1 VSNPRQSQKKTT
13 KKATRQPARSA
24 ERVRATQRRVSRAFD
39 KVIVAIEKHGDRL
52 RRIPGVLSVRPGYR
66 FSRGRLSA
74 IPAIVVTVVRKRSPG
89 DVREEDRI
97 PRTLDGVPVDVAPAT
112 PAEQLGAMQDADAAG
127 RRQPRPPADEIALP
141 GWDRMEQADE
151 ATGVAADSD
160 RLPYQP
166 PPNARLD
173 EVKAAMRVTCHVS
186 PDAGWKT
193 LSEFLARVRRNLT
206 VGMYDFTAPHVLGG
220 LRSAM
225 SQADGQLSVILDPG
239 QSLGGDTKANDLP
252 EDEVKDGLDDALSDR
267 FDFVWAP
274 VGRKKV
280 TQPIFPTAYHV
291 KVAVDGR
298 RAFWLS
304 SGNWQSSNQPNLAEL
319 DLSIAAI
326 LRRYN
331 REWHVV
337 VGNGKLARTYG
348 KFLAW
353 DIEQARPLQAAEAA
367 PEADVSALPA
377 FELLV
382 PAAVL
387 DELEADVSEPRFF
400 EPATFTFT
408 ADSPL
413 RVQPLL
419 TPDNF
424 VDHILP
430 LVQSA
435 RRSLFLQN
443 QYIKIGKT
451 PDARFTALVDA
462 LFEKVNE
469 GLDVRVI
476 LRDLPDTRQML
487 EGLQFYAASRHG
499 IADISRFTKVQ
510 PGSHTKGIVV
520 DSKTVAVGS
529 HNWSMQGVLQN
540 RDATLIFFNAKI
552 ARYYEAVFLYDWDNL
567 ARRKVVAE
575 EAMPIVARAGGATPA
590 EADAAKGMLRVPWD
604 FDED

>member
-1 VSNPRQSQKKTT
+1 MSNPRQSQKKTS
-13 KKATRQPARSA
+13 KKAARKPARSA
-24 ERVRATQRRVSRAFD
+24 ARVKATQRRVSRAFD
-39 KVIVAIEKHGDRL
+39 TVIAAIEKHGDRL

-74 IPAIVVTVVRKRSPG
+74 IPAIVVTVVRKRNAG
-89 DVREEDRI
+89 DVREEERI

-112 PAEQLGAMQDADAAG
+112 PAEQLGAMPESDAA
-127 RRQPRPPADEIALP
+127 RALPRPASDDVALP
-141 GWDRMEQADE
+141 GWDRSGRADE
-151 ATGVAADSD
+151 ASGMAADTD

-193 LSEFLARVRRNLT
+193 LNEFFARVRRDLT
-206 VGMYDFTAPHVLGG
+206 VGMYDFTAPHVLSG

-225 SQADGQLSVILDPG
+225 SQADGTLSVILDPR
-239 QSLGGDTKANDLP
+239 QSLGGGTKANDLP
-252 EDEVKDGLDDALSDR
+252 EDEVKDGLGDTLSDR

-274 VGRKKV
+274 VGRQKV
-280 TQPIFPTAYHV
+280 TQPIFPSAYHV
-291 KVAVDGR
+291 KVAVDGQ

-319 DLSIAAI
+319 DLSIAAV

-387 DELEADVSEPRFF
+387 AELEADISEPRFF

-424 VDHILP
+424 VDHVLP

-435 RRSLFLQN
+435 RRRLYLQN

-476 LRDLPDTRQML
+476 LRDLPDTREML
-487 EGLQFYAASRHG
+487 EGLQYYAASRHG
-499 IADISRFTKVQ
+499 IADISRFTKIQ

-540 RDATLIFFNAKI
+540 RDATLIFFNTKI
-552 ARYYEAVFLYDWDNL
+552 ARYYEAIFLYDWDNL

-575 EAMPIVARAGGATPA
+575 EAMPIVAPAGGATLA
-590 EADAAKGMLRVPWD
+590 EADAAAGMLRAPWD